1 MAFVSQQHDWSEIN
15 TGPLNSNG
23 PKVHLQNRNIEL
35 AIIFFHLRIYNSG
48 INLQSDRRFR
58 RAILTPIW
66 SYPCSRRSTRTLCRY
81 HTDSPR

>member
-35 AIIFFHLRIYNSG
+35 AIIFFHLYI
-48 INLQSDRRFR
+48 IQ
-58 RAILTPIW
+58 A
-66 SYPCSRRSTRTLCRY
+66 
-81 HTDSPR
+81 